1 MTLINRNL
9 WSLDLWSKNLGQGY
23 TLPTSTMSIK
33 YAKTE
38 PLGEKNLVWTRNLQ
52 KSSVLTLTGN
62 LKHWFKVNA
71 HQFKPRER
79 EQYASDKVFQTQ
91 IYLTLLLDLET
102 LFNVSLYSLPKGI
115 SWVKYDP
122 NWTNGTENI
131 FLSSYIPGT
140 DKLMPLEVQDYYI
153 IHNHGTFNNIV
164 LERFLLIIG
173 TQRIF
178 YCYKYFKHKCYI

>member
-9 WSLDLWSKNLGQGY
+9 RSLDLWSKNLGQGY

-38 PLGEKNLVWTRNLQ
+38 PLGERNIVWTRNLQ

-62 LKHWFKVNA
+62 LKHWLKVNV

-79 EQYASDKVFQTQ
+79 KICIRQGFPNTN
-91 IYLTLLLDLET
+91 LLDLASRPRNFVQCQFIFFT
-102 LFNVSLYSLPKGI
+102 QRHFVSKVWSLLDQWERKYIFIKLYPRDWQKDAIGSTRL
-115 SWVKYDP
+115 
-122 NWTNGTENI
+122 
-131 FLSSYIPGT
+131 L
-140 DKLMPLEVQDYYI
+140 
-153 IHNHGTFNNIV
+153 HNHGTFNNIV